1 MILIKRIKAN
11 QVNLYN
17 QILINKRKNFKSY
30 YKNVNNLMIKKII
43 LINKNKT
50 KSNNKLTNKKADN

>member
-17 QILINKRKNFKSY
+17 QKLINKRKNFKSY
-30 YKNVNNLMIKKII
+30 YKNVNNLMIKKI
-43 LINKNKT
+43 LLLNKNKT
-50 KSNNKLTNKKADN
+50 KSNNKLINKKADN

>member
-17 QILINKRKNFKSY
+17 QKLINKRKNFKSY

>member
-50 KSNNKLTNKKADN
+50 KSKNKLTNKKADN